1 MIKLRV
7 HTEDRVASK
16 EEAKP
21 EFKSSFKAWIRVVA
35 FVVVAVFLPEQV
47 AQAVEYDW
55 RVLWNKAAIG
65 LPSQNTFAPD
75 YLKNVQTIN
84 IPQAVK
90 SILKDI
96 ANKPVTSIK
105 ISDNLTIDLDK
116 PLRMSNQRI
125 DELYNWL
132 IGKPCGSK
140 ALYDFLSYKEVKV
153 EEQDIAVFALT
164 IDILNDVVRPEGNPE
179 VIKNSLYALSKAS
192 EFFGLKL
199 SPVKINSLQDSIP
212 TPFIAHLNGGH
223 YVLITK
229 ISNEKIYL
237 LDEHKEEFLPLEK
250 FLQDFSGYAL
260 VQGLSLQGTVP
271 LTDSEAKQI
280 LGARSNKKGYADV
293 TSLFEEPSSG
303 DLWLSL
309 GITVAAVAI
318 PAAYSYYSTAGMT
331 ASEAFSKGITS
342 FGQGMF
348 YSQVGQ
354 AATNIGVRNLG
365 MSATTAQI
373 FGTATI
379 GALSGG
385 TSAFAQGG
393 NTFSSIGKG
402 ALTGAYQGAL
412 KASASVFAYDMLKDT
427 SFFKNNP
434 YIGRQFANLA
444 GSAIGYEVF
453 LGTIG
458 ALSGT
463 SWDTGYKMKMD
474 GLDSLPVSPKTFS
487 EGLSYAWK
495 DMKGSLAQQGVG
507 LLVEYA
513 ASEGWL
519 GGTLQKHPGYSR
531 LLGEPLG
538 GIASAKVTGGDL
550 TKAIFSGI
558 SSGLISTGLS
568 AISGDYDSV
577 TGKNNWG
584 LTKIQMSTLNF
595 IGTTT

>member
-271 LTDSEAKQI
+271 LTDSEA
-280 LGARSNKKGYADV
+280 
-293 TSLFEEPSSG
+293 
-303 DLWLSL
+303 
-309 GITVAAVAI
+309 
-318 PAAYSYYSTAGMT
+318 
-331 ASEAFSKGITS
+331 
-342 FGQGMF
+342 
-348 YSQVGQ
+348 
-354 AATNIGVRNLG
+354 
-365 MSATTAQI
+365 
-373 FGTATI
+373 
-379 GALSGG
+379 
-385 TSAFAQGG
+385 
-393 NTFSSIGKG
+393 
-402 ALTGAYQGAL
+402 
-412 KASASVFAYDMLKDT
+412 
-427 SFFKNNP
+427 
-434 YIGRQFANLA
+434 
-444 GSAIGYEVF
+444 
-453 LGTIG
+453 
-458 ALSGT
+458 
-463 SWDTGYKMKMD
+463 
-474 GLDSLPVSPKTFS
+474 
-487 EGLSYAWK
+487 
-495 DMKGSLAQQGVG
+495 
-507 LLVEYA
+507 
-513 ASEGWL
+513 
-519 GGTLQKHPGYSR
+519 
-531 LLGEPLG
+531 
-538 GIASAKVTGGDL
+538 
-550 TKAIFSGI
+550 
-558 SSGLISTGLS
+558 
-568 AISGDYDSV
+568 
-577 TGKNNWG
+577 
-584 LTKIQMSTLNF
+584 
-595 IGTTT
+595 